1 VNVNTASADD
11 LRQKLS
17 ISSKTA
23 QSIVNYRQQHGPF
36 TSVDQLLQ
44 VVSKS
49 IYDKI
54 KDKVTV

>member
-1 VNVNTASADD
+1 VNINTASADE

-17 ISSKTA
+17 VTSKTA
-23 QSIVNYRQQHGPF
+23 QSVVSYRQQRGPF